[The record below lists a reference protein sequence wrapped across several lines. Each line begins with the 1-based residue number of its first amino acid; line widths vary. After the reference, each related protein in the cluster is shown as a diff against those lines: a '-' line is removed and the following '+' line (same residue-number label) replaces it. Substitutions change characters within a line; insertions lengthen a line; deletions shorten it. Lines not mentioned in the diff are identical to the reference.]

1 MVRDWP
7 AKFVVADV
15 PPANSAHLH
24 VGAVPSSQFG
34 IALGSDGALW
44 FTEGANNKIGR
55 ITTAA
60 RSPSFRSRPRTTPRM
75 GSRRG
80 LTGRCGS
87 PSSPTRSGGSPPLAR
102 SGEFPLS
109 TTAGRIRSWRG
120 LTGRCGS
127 PTPTPRSGG
136 SRPTAAGR
144 PRPSP
149 PPGPP
154 TPGPAPG
161 PRPVIK
167 PGVAV
172 VPRTAQVT
180 GGKAAV
186 LLSCPRGKSGCSG
199 TLTLA
204 SQRVTIRR
212 QGRRPVI
219 THRVRG
225 PRQLQDRRW
234 CAPHRPG
241 LAEPKRPQ
249 PLAHARSHR
258 LRVTAAIGR
267 CHRSITLVQS
277 KPRKR

>member
-75 GSRRG
+75 G
-80 LTGRCGS
+80 
-87 PSSPTRSGGSPPLAR
+87 
-102 SGEFPLS
+102 
-109 TTAGRIRSWRG
+109 SWRG

-199 TLTLA
+199 TLTLT

>member
-149 PPGPP
+149 PTWSADAG
-154 TPGPAPG
+154 TSA
-161 PRPVIK
+161 R
-167 PGVAV
+167 A
-172 VPRTAQVT
+172 AT
-180 GGKAAV
+180 GDQA
-186 LLSCPRGKSGCSG
+186 
-199 TLTLA
+199 
-204 SQRVTIRR
+204 
-212 QGRRPVI
+212 GRRGRASYGPGDWGQGGRAAELSARQVGLLGD
-219 THRVRG
+219 TDVSEPAGDDPPPGSPPRDHAPCPWAAPASRSPLVRA
-225 PRQLQDRRW
+225 
-234 CAPHRPG
+234 APS
-241 LAEPKRPQ
+241 
-249 PLAHARSHR
+249 RSR
-258 LRVTAAIGR
+258 
-267 CHRSITLVQS
+267 
-277 KPRKR
+277 